1 MTHCTHLNQN
11 DMITLDWLAK
21 EIFFE
26 MMIYKLIKKK
36 NEPKVVYYIVRT
48 KVFIDGGFHNKPT
61 LLFGSSEP

>member
-1 MTHCTHLNQN
+1 
-11 DMITLDWLAK
+11 MITLDWLAK